1 MKTKIL
7 SIAIISIIILPLLS
21 TITMAKV
28 TDDTGCKGSCIDTTT
43 QSCSVSPTPGLCTGP
58 ATRMCCTG
66 TVSDKSGSSIP
77 SSPSGSQTTVTIP
90 NPLGATSFSALIDNI
105 VTYLIEIASIILP
118 IVIIYAAYLLMTAG
132 GEMDKVIM
140 GRKTITWAIVGY
152 ILILISKGITMIV
165 ANILG
170 AK

>member
-1 MKTKIL
+1 
-7 SIAIISIIILPLLS
+7 
-21 TITMAKV
+21 
-28 TDDTGCKGSCIDTTT
+28 
-43 QSCSVSPTPGLCTGP
+43 
-58 ATRMCCTG
+58 
-66 TVSDKSGSSIP
+66 
-77 SSPSGSQTTVTIP
+77 
-90 NPLGATSFSALIDNI
+90 
-105 VTYLIEIASIILP
+105 
-118 IVIIYAAYLLMTAG
+118 MTAG